1 MPPKGTTRIPCGTI
15 DEMGRQKGTG
25 KTGRARTK
33 QVGSG
38 FSKFDAKIQQFFGIC
53 KFLDKSR
60 QKSAISRQKSA
71 IEKRLR
77 TIGKHTNEVKPDA
90 IRHYGRYRRIRRQKC
105 HRKGRR
111 RLAKKILLKIFA
123 KKFAYVQFLS

>member
-38 FSKFDAKIQQFFGIC
+38 LSKFDAKIQKIFGIC
-53 KFLDKSR
+53 KFLDAEKYKNW
-60 QKSAISRQKSA
+60 QKRDRLDPKRNRLAGTSAR
-71 IEKRLR
+71 
-77 TIGKHTNEVKPDA
+77 
-90 IRHYGRYRRIRRQKC
+90 
-105 HRKGRR
+105 GRR
-111 RLAKKILLKIFA
+111 RAERRKRKRKDRFA
-123 KKFAYVQFLS
+123 KREKTAGGACSKRKANRGIRERVGKSEK